1 MTEQQIF
8 EGVQLARPFSD
19 VTGRKP
25 IVASGNLAGSA
36 EEEYSTEAG
45 AAVMRLTALDYWE
58 SLAQNVGTSPSQ
70 AEEEGLTYEDILKWT
85 MYKGINTKAAGAI
98 YRKIMRSGTAAYRGK
113 NKFYQD
119 PIGELFND
127 EFIARTVEQIEKNML
142 TAVETQIQAFIKYGQ
157 RDE

>member
-45 AAVMRLTALDYWE
+45 AAVMRLTAFDYWE
-58 SLAQNVGTSPSQ
+58 RLAQNVGTSPGQ
-70 AEEEGLTYEDILKWT
+70 AQAQGLTYEDILKWT
-85 MYKGINTKAAGAI
+85 KYKGIPPDEARPI
-98 YRKIMRSGTAAYRGK
+98 YKKIMREGTAAYRGV
-113 NKFYQD
+113 NQFYED
-119 PIGELFND
+119 PIKHLFDN
-127 EFIARTVEQIEKNML
+127 EFIARTFEQIEKNML

-157 RDE
+157 RD